1 MATDKGKEQEKFD
14 FTSEG
19 EELDY
24 FNLDQTILHKK
35 INRVQNTRISLR
47 PSTYQIQKH
56 GVGLWSPVTGH
67 GRVRLRS
74 AVAGSNFLR
83 KPVDPL

>member
-14 FTSEG
+14 FTYEG

-35 INRVQNTRISLR
+35 INRVQNTCISLR

-56 GVGLWSPVTGH
+56 GVGLWSPVTG
-67 GRVRLRS
+67 R
-74 AVAGSNFLR
+74 GSTANTA
-83 KPVDPL
+83 

>member
-35 INRVQNTRISLR
+35 IKKS
-47 PSTYQIQKH
+47 
-56 GVGLWSPVTGH
+56 
-67 GRVRLRS
+67 
-74 AVAGSNFLR
+74 
-83 KPVDPL
+83 

>member
-24 FNLDQTILHKK
+24 FNLDQTILHKT
-35 INRVQNTRISLR
+35 INRVQ
-47 PSTYQIQKH
+47 
-56 GVGLWSPVTGH
+56 
-67 GRVRLRS
+67 
-74 AVAGSNFLR
+74 
-83 KPVDPL
+83 KPVFPCDLAPSKSRSMELVFGLR